1 MSEMGFVWVIK
12 RVWAYLF
19 LVLLL
24 SLVTAQDAMLPS
36 GETVGQWA
44 HFDRMALWAL
54 CLVLLVLLAGRKGQ
68 MPDFPAVLSF
78 ALMTWG
84 GVEAVIGLRQLFGFA
99 ASGHSLYAMTG
110 SFFNPG
116 PYSGYLAMVLPVCVH
131 EYLAGKAAG
140 CRWRIIFAG
149 GVALLLLCVLPAG
162 MSRSAWLAAA
172 VACLWVYG
180 CHEQWGRKL
189 RQLWTC
195 HRAGMLAVA
204 ALLAGMVLLA
214 GVGMFR
220 LKPDS
225 ARGRLLMWRMSCRT
239 VAEEPWTGHGAG
251 SFAAA
256 YGEAQETYFAE
267 NTYSEWEE
275 RVAGSP
281 EYAFNEYLQAAV
293 ERGIPV
299 AVGALLVAVVCW
311 WAGFRKRRYGICGGL
326 LALGIFAFSSYP
338 LQLPV
343 FVVTSLAL
351 LAGCVVG
358 RSKAGWLTVGVLAA
372 LWGGARW
379 EEDRQTAQACRE
391 WMNARVLYHAGAY
404 FAAEEEY
411 EKLYP
416 WLRTRAAFLFE
427 YGHGLHKQGKWNESN
442 GVLQEAMEHSCD
454 PMILNVMG
462 KNLQA
467 QGRYAEAE
475 TCYWRSIHRLPGRI
489 YPYYLL
495 VKLYAEPDF
504 CQPEKLAQVGQVV
517 LAKEPKVPS
526 TAVREMKE
534 EVKEMMGRL
543 TIDN

>member
-1 MSEMGFVWVIK
+1 MLMRTVNVFFYM
-12 RVWAYLF
+12 ALA
-19 LVLLL
+19 LLL
-24 SLVTAQDAMLPS
+24 SPVVAQDAMLPS
-36 GETVGQWA
+36 GETVGQWVC
-44 HFDRMALWAL
+44 FDRMA
-54 CLVLLVLLAGRKGQ
+54 C
-68 MPDFPAVLSF
+68 F
-78 ALMTWG
+78 ALLCMLCPLLGGRQKAAGFSGALSVALMLWG

-99 ASGHSLYAMTG
+99 ASGHALYAMTG

-116 PYSGYLAMVLPVCVH
+116 PYSGYLAMVLPMCVH
-131 EYLAGKAAG
+131 EYLEGRREG
-140 CRWRIIFAG
+140 CRWRALLAG
-149 GVALLLLCVLPAG
+149 GVALLILCVLPAG
-162 MSRSAWLAAA
+162 MSRSAWIAAGT
-172 VACLWVYG
+172 ACLWVYG
-180 CHEQWGRKL
+180 CHAEWGRKV
-189 RQLWTC
+189 RELWAQ
-195 HRAGMLAVA
+195 HKGGMAIAAVLAAVV
-204 ALLAGMVLLA
+204 VLLA
-214 GVGMFR
+214 GIGMFH

-225 ARGRLLMWRMSCRT
+225 ARGRLLMWRMACRT

-404 FAAEEEY
+404 SAAEEEY
-411 EKLYP
+411 ARLYP
-416 WLRTRAAFLFE
+416 WLKERAAFLFE
-427 YGHGLHKQGKWNESN
+427 YGHGLHKQGKWEESVR
-442 GVLQEAMEHSCD
+442 VLQEAMQHSGD
-454 PMILNVMG
+454 PMILNIMG
-462 KNLQA
+462 KNRQA
-467 QGRYAEAE
+467 QGRHAEAE
-475 TCYWRSIHRLPGRI
+475 QCYWRAVHRLPGRI

-495 VKLYAEPDF
+495 AKLYAEPDF
-504 CQPEKLAQVGQVV
+504 YQPEKLEKVRQVV
-517 LAKEPKVPS
+517 LTKEPKVPS

-534 EVKEMMGRL
+534 EIGARDLIE
-543 TIDN
+543 N